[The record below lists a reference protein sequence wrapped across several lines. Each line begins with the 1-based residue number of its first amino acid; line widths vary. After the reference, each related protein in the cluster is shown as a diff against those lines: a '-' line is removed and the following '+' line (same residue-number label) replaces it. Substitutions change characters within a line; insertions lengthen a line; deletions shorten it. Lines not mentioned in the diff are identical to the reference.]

1 MMVRS
6 RARGLGEWV
15 AAMNFVWAYGIAGEV
30 VVLMLIRHPLFSV
43 GVETV
48 RTDRRWVPYALI
60 VMSIVAWPA
69 VAIWLVRD
77 RWSGRR
83 QGPH

>member
-1 MMVRS
+1 
-6 RARGLGEWV
+6 
-15 AAMNFVWAYGIAGEV
+15 MNFVWAYGIVGEV
-30 VVLMLIRHPLFSV
+30 VVLMLIGHPLFSV

-48 RTDRRWVPYALI
+48 KTVRRWVPYVLI
-60 VMSIVAWPA
+60 AILIVAWPA

-77 RWSGRR
+77 RRSGRR